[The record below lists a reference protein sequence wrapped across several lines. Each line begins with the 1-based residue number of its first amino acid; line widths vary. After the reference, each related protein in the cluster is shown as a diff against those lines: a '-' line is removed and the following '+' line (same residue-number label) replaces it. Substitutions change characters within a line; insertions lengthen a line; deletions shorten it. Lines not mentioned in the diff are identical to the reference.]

1 MKIRSSEIVV
11 SAIKREQYPA
21 EGLPEIALVGRSNV
35 GKSSATN
42 ALLNR
47 RNFARTSQT
56 PGKTRTINFYKIN
69 NEFYFVDLPGYGY
82 AKVSKSEKDKWGVIM
97 ERYLQDRQELCAIF
111 LLVDIRH
118 EPTNDDVMMYEWIKH
133 FGYNC
138 VVIATKADKISRG
151 QYQKHIS
158 IIRKKLQLEK
168 DEKVIPLSSSK
179 KTGVEDVWNDIRHEP
194 TNDDVMMYEWIKHF
208 GYNCVVIATKADKI
222 SRGQYQKHIS
232 IIRKKLQLE
241 KDEKVI
247 PLSSSKKTGVEDVW
261 NEIIAQYE
269 EHGYEI
275 TVD

>member
-11 SAIKREQYPA
+11 SAIRKEQYPE

-82 AKVSKSEKDKWGVIM
+82 AKVAKSEKDKWGVIM

-118 EPTNDDVMMYEWIKH
+118 EPT
-133 FGYNC
+133 
-138 VVIATKADKISRG
+138 A
-151 QYQKHIS
+151 
-158 IIRKKLQLEK
+158 
-168 DEKVIPLSSSK
+168 
-179 KTGVEDVWNDIRHEP
+179 
-194 TNDDVMMYEWIKHF
+194 DDVMMYEWIKHF

-261 NEIIAQYE
+261 NEIISQYE
-269 EHGYEI
+269 QHG
-275 TVD
+275 